1 MSRGVG
7 QRHHAA
13 ERGAQHDRI
22 DDAKRLAERVHVVA
36 PLRQIPALAR
46 AVLAA
51 AVAAMVE
58 IDDLGDIGQS
68 RIGRPVDRVVG
79 AGAAMQH
86 QQHRLFPH
94 DRAVGNE
101 LRALDVE
108 EQPHPVHGYVHGQV
122 SFIPLL
128 HR

>member
-1 MSRGVG
+1 MARGVG
-7 QRHHAA
+7 QRNHAA
-13 ERGAQHDRI
+13 ERRAEHDRI
-22 DDAKRLAERVHVVA
+22 DDAERVAERAHVIA

-58 IDDLGDIGQS
+58 IDDLGDIGQGGV
-68 RIGRPVDRVVG
+68 GRPVDRMVG

-94 DRAVGNE
+94 HRAVGDE
-101 LRALDVE
+101 FRALDIE
-108 EQPHPVHGYVHGQV
+108 EQPHPVHRYVHERV
-122 SFIPLL
+122 SLDL
-128 HR
+128 